1 MAKPEWGA
9 KRICLNCGARFY
21 DLNNSPIVCPSC
33 GTPYDVEVASRVR
46 KARPARAAVV
56 EDEDLVTAKGAAATE
71 DEDAEVLDEVGDDE
85 ALVEAEDDDVEDV
98 PADTDEDEED
108 DALIEDV
115 EELGDEDDMSDVI
128 EGGRDEDEESR

>member
-9 KRICLNCGARFY
+9 KRICLSCGARFY
-21 DLNNSPIVCPSC
+21 DLNNSPIVCPNC

-46 KARPARAAVV
+46 KARPTRAAAVD
-56 EDEDLVTAKGAAATE
+56 DEDLVPAKGAAATE